1 MALRSLRVWSQGTRE
16 EGEGASWQPDD
27 CTQRTPKGLPWL
39 GGLKK
44 ISRVGRRHRL
54 SRLPRALGIFAW
66 PQRNGIPRGG
76 RVFSL
81 SPIPRGARRTPQASA
96 PFSAPLA
103 HLRTLLSLFIFLTL
117 SASFSSFILFL
128 GAPASHP
135 RRLLLFPPPSV
146 PPQSLPSSASL
157 SPSPFFPSSRTRLVI
172 SNKS

>member
-1 MALRSLRVWSQGTRE
+1 MAWGVKKSPVLDVATACLGYRERS
-16 EGEGASWQPDD
+16 
-27 CTQRTPKGLPWL
+27 GLC
-39 GGLKK
+39 
-44 ISRVGRRHRL
+44 
-54 SRLPRALGIFAW
+54 AW

-76 RVFSL
+76 RVLSL
-81 SPIPRGARRTPQASA
+81 SPVPRGLRTPQASA

-128 GAPASHP
+128 RAPASHP
-135 RRLLLFPPPSV
+135 RRLPLFPPPSV